1 MNTHNTIILIYSEF
15 QDTVLNIQVVN
26 SQFLDLEV
34 SNSEEFTLRSIQK
47 KKKNKD
53 LRSAT
58 AWIVTNK
65 LDRLIRRM
73 TMVYSSKFLPIKG

>member
-47 KKKNKD
+47 KK
-53 LRSAT
+53 
-58 AWIVTNK
+58 
-65 LDRLIRRM
+65 
-73 TMVYSSKFLPIKG
+73 IKTYDQLQLGL